1 MIPVEDA
8 EAQVTESV
16 RGTQPELTGI
26 TKSLEMAILKI
37 DAKNIFLSLEIDLD
51 FEGSTL
57 KIATRSRSNV
67 FATAVKGHTMGTE
80 RMVVPTIAQSE
91 NLSSASCSK
100 LPVSKQTLGLCL

>member
-1 MIPVEDA
+1 M
-8 EAQVTESV
+8 
-16 RGTQPELTGI
+16 
-26 TKSLEMAILKI
+26 
-37 DAKNIFLSLEIDLD
+37 
-51 FEGSTL
+51 

-100 LPVSKQTLGLCL
+100 FQNRLWDYVGLCGIMWDNVG